1 MRRKDRRAA
10 WMRVLSEVVQI
21 RDAGCS
27 AGIQEIR
34 MHRLGVSR
42 ANIKTRVS
50 NVHRKVEICIE
61 THRVQESEIARSGR
75 MAHLNIVNRIGSQ
88 RARYNLIGALVH
100 RLYCEPGLDAQDIR
114 SFRELFQLVRFGED
128 LDMKRS

>member
-100 RLYCEPGLDAQDIR
+100 RLIVNQGSMLKTSGVFAS
-114 SFRELFQLVRFGED
+114 SFSLYD
-128 LDMKRS
+128 SA